1 MGQLFYYLIDSIK
14 VNRFNFIDY
23 LQYGTPTQREA
34 YMALTE
40 NGIIEKLVGF
50 TPILAGTIPLNID
63 IETSDLDILCCFQDE
78 DAFYNRVYAE
88 FEHHNNFT
96 VSKTII
102 EGKHTVLANFL
113 CDGFEIEIFGQN
125 VPVRLQL
132 AFLHMMAEY
141 AILQRE
147 GERFRKKVIEL
158 KNAGY
163 KTEPAFA
170 KLLGLKGNPYK
181 AILDVNDIDNSTS

>member
-1 MGQLFYYLIDSIK
+1 M
-14 VNRFNFIDY
+14 NRFNFIDF
-23 LQYGTPTQREA
+23 LQYGTPRQREA

-78 DAFYNRVYAE
+78 DAFYNRVCTE
-88 FEHHNNFT
+88 FELHDNFT
-96 VSKTII
+96 ISKIII
-102 EGKHTVLANFL
+102 EGKNTVLANFL

-125 VPVRLQL
+125 VPVSLQL
-132 AFLHMMAEY
+132 GYLHMMAEY
-141 AILQRE
+141 AILQKE
-147 GERFRKKVIEL
+147 GEEFRKKVIEL
-158 KNAGY
+158 KNTGY

-181 AILDVNDIDNSTS
+181 TILGVIGSDNSTS

>member
-1 MGQLFYYLIDSIK
+1 MHLLDT
-14 VNRFNFIDY
+14 IDY
-23 LQYGTPTQREA
+23 LQYGTPRQREA

-78 DAFYNRVYAE
+78 DAFYNRVCTV

-125 VPVRLQL
+125 VLVKLQWGY
-132 AFLHMMAEY
+132 LHMMAEY

-147 GERFRKKVIEL
+147 GEEFRKEVIEL
-158 KNAGY
+158 KSAGY

-170 KLLGLKGNPYK
+170 KLLGLKGDPYK
-181 AILDVNDIDNSTS
+181 AILDVIGSDGSIS

>member
-1 MGQLFYYLIDSIK
+1 MHLLDT
-14 VNRFNFIDY
+14 IDY
-23 LQYGTPTQREA
+23 LQYGTPRQQEA
-34 YMALTE
+34 YTALTDNE
-40 NGIIEKLVGF
+40 IIEKLGSF
-50 TPILAGTIPLNID
+50 TPFLAGTVPLNID
-63 IETSDLDILCCFQDE
+63 IETSDLDILCCFHDE
-78 DAFYNRVYAE
+78 DAFYKRVCAE
-88 FEHHNNFT
+88 FRHHDNFT
-96 VSKTII
+96 VSRIII
-102 EGKHTVLANFL
+102 EGKNTVLANFF
-113 CDGFEIEIFGQN
+113 CDGFEIETFGQN
-125 VPVRLQL
+125 VPVSLQL
-132 AFLHMMAEY
+132 GYLHMMAEY